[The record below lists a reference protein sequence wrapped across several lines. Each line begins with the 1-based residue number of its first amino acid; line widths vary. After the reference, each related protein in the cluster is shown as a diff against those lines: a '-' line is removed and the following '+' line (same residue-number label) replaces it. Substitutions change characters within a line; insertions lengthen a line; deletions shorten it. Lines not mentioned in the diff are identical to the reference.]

1 MSTYCIDAQD
11 INEDDFEQLSQT
23 SNQSQFKFKEDL
35 ESNYENDSDY
45 LPSSKEFFSQDFLKV
60 KLVDYIWI

>member
-1 MSTYCIDAQD
+1 MSKYSIDAQD
-11 INEDDFEQLSQT
+11 INEDDFEELSQS

-45 LPSSKEFFSQDFLKV
+45 LPSSEEFFSQDFSKV
-60 KLVDYIWI
+60 KLVDYI